1 MESILMKT
9 YESSLTDEIVEQ
21 GMNNATEE
29 EFVRAASSAY
39 KRIGPLAKEICGD
52 NATKLDLKIT
62 SLALL
67 HDYFSFLQT
76 KKD

>member
-1 MESILMKT
+1 MKSYEPSI
-9 YESSLTDEIVEQ
+9 TDDFVEQ

-29 EFVRAASSAY
+29 EFCRTASSAY
-39 KRIGPLAKEICGD
+39 KRIGAVAKEICGE
-52 NATKLDLKIT
+52 NASKLDLKIT

-76 KKD
+76 KTN

>member
-1 MESILMKT
+1 MEIIMNQYSID
-9 YESSLTDEIVEQ
+9 DEIVEQ

-29 EFVRAASSAY
+29 EFCRTASSAY
-39 KRIGPLAKEICGD
+39 KRIGAVAKEICGE
-52 NATKLDLKIT
+52 NASKLDLKIT

-76 KKD
+76 KTD